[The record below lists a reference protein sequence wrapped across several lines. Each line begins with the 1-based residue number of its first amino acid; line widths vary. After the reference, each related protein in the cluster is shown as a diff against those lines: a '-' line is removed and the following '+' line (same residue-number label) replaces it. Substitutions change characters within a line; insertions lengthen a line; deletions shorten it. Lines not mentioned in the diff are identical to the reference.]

1 MGKQDIFDTTAIFD
15 EEYEV
20 RSKLTHNILLE
31 LRLLYKDVRI
41 MILPLNTRRLGC
53 DNPGP

>member
-15 EEYEV
+15 DEYEV

-31 LRLLYKDVRI
+31 LKFLFKRHQDHDTLLQYPSVGLR
-41 MILPLNTRRLGC
+41 
-53 DNPGP
+53 

>member
-20 RSKLTHNILLE
+20 RSKLTQYVLLE

-41 MILPLNTRRLGC
+41 MILSLNTRRLGC